1 MSNKIFEIYPHNFNK
16 DKLKIE
22 FKDSNPQEFMKE
34 MGKWRRSYKVGEY
47 GNYLKDY
54 YSKLVNG
61 HVGVGYYHQPV
72 GEKVPSHIDTKC
84 KSRINVKLSDDDT
97 NVVIDNEKFKY
108 DCALLNVNEYEHYVE
123 QCDKDRI
130 IFSILFVDKDFKTI
144 KDIIK

>member
-84 KSRINVKLSDDDT
+84 KSRINIKLCDDDT

>member
-22 FKDSNPQEFMKE
+22 FKDSNPQEFME
-34 MGKWRRSYKVGEY
+34 SMGKWRRSYKVGEY

-84 KSRINVKLSDDDT
+84 KSRINIKLSDDDT

-144 KDIIK
+144 KDIFK

>member
-22 FKDSNPQEFMKE
+22 FKDSNPQEFME
-34 MGKWRRSYKVGEY
+34 SMGKWRRSYKVGEY

-84 KSRINVKLSDDDT
+84 KSRINIKLSDDDT

-144 KDIIK
+144 IDIIK

>member
-84 KSRINVKLSDDDT
+84 KSRINIKLSDDDT

>member
-61 HVGVGYYHQPV
+61 HVGVGYYHKPV

-84 KSRINVKLSDDDT
+84 KSRINIKLSDDDT

>member
-1 MSNKIFEIYPHNFNK
+1 MSDKIFEIEPHNFNK
-16 DKLKIE
+16 DKLKVE
-22 FKDSNPQEFMKE
+22 FQDSNPQEFME
-34 MGKWRRSYKVGEY
+34 AMGKWRRSYKVGEY

-54 YSKLVNG
+54 YSKLVDG
-61 HVGVGYYHQPV
+61 HVGVGYYHQPI
-72 GEKVPSHIDTKC
+72 GEKVPSHIDTRC
-84 KSRINVKLSDDDT
+84 KSRINIKLSDDDT

>member
-22 FKDSNPQEFMKE
+22 FKDSNPQEFME
-34 MGKWRRSYKVGEY
+34 SMGKWRRSYKVGEY

-72 GEKVPSHIDTKC
+72 GEKVPLHKD
-84 KSRINVKLSDDDT
+84 SR
-97 NVVIDNEKFKY
+97 
-108 DCALLNVNEYEHYVE
+108 
-123 QCDKDRI
+123 
-130 IFSILFVDKDFKTI
+130 
-144 KDIIK
+144 

>member
-84 KSRINVKLSDDDT
+84 KSRINIKLSDDDT

-144 KDIIK
+144 KDINK

>member
-1 MSNKIFEIYPHNFNK
+1 MSDKIFEIEPHNFNK
-16 DKLKIE
+16 DKLKVE
-22 FKDSNPQEFMKE
+22 FQDSNPQEFME
-34 MGKWRRSYKVGEY
+34 AMGKWRRSYKVGEY

-54 YSKLVNG
+54 YSKLVDG
-61 HVGVGYYHQPV
+61 HVGVGYYHQPI
-72 GEKVPSHIDTKC
+72 GEKVPPHIDARC
-84 KSRINVKLSDDDT
+84 KSRINIKLSDDDT